1 MSNTLFNDAAL
12 NVKVNLSSGSVEH
25 NALNTTN
32 VITLTSSGGS
42 GTTSNLADL
51 LDVNDATLTN
61 NAILQYNTATG
72 KYDLNPLPTG
82 AFKEYEFTA
91 ANGQTNFAGSDN
103 SGSSLNYKEI
113 DSLKVFLNGI
123 LLERGE
129 DYTANNTANV
139 VLTSAAS
146 NNDVLQVHV
155 YSIFTTNNFSIAANN
170 NIGVGNTNPRHDMSI
185 NGDLFLSGNVI
196 TQGEILDSN
205 NRQLKIYNANGD
217 IVWG

>member
-113 DSLKVFLNGI
+113 DSLKVFFEWYLI
-123 LLERGE
+123 R
-129 DYTANNTANV
+129 A
-139 VLTSAAS
+139 
-146 NNDVLQVHV
+146 
-155 YSIFTTNNFSIAANN
+155 
-170 NIGVGNTNPRHDMSI
+170 
-185 NGDLFLSGNVI
+185 
-196 TQGEILDSN
+196 
-205 NRQLKIYNANGD
+205 
-217 IVWG
+217 

>member
-1 MSNTLFNDAAL
+1 M
-12 NVKVNLSSGSVEH
+12 
-25 NALNTTN
+25 
-32 VITLTSSGGS
+32 
-42 GTTSNLADL
+42 
-51 LDVNDATLTN
+51 
-61 NAILQYNTATG
+61 
-72 KYDLNPLPTG
+72 
-82 AFKEYEFTA
+82 
-91 ANGQTNFAGSDN
+91 
-103 SGSSLNYKEI
+103 
-113 DSLKVFLNGI
+113 NGI
-123 LLERGE
+123 LLERDE

-146 NNDVLQVHV
+146 NNDVVQVHV

>member
-1 MSNTLFNDAAL
+1 MTKTLFNDAAL
-12 NVKVNLSSGSVEH
+12 NIRVNLSGGGVEH
-25 NALNTTN
+25 DLSGNTR
-32 VITLTSSGGS
+32 ISSSGGAGIAS
-42 GTTSNLADL
+42 RLADL
-51 LDVNDATLTN
+51 LDVNDETLTN
-61 NAILQYNTATG
+61 NAILQYNTETG

-113 DSLKVFLNGI
+113 DSLKVFLNGV

-146 NNDVLQVHV
+146 NNDVVQVHV
-155 YSIFTTNNFSIAANN
+155 YSIFTTNNFSVAANN
-170 NIGVGNTNPRHDMSI
+170 NIGVGNTNPRHKMSI
-185 NGDLFLSGNVI
+185 NGDLHLSGNLI
-196 TQGEILDSN
+196 STGDLLDSS
-205 NRQLKIYNANGD
+205 NRELKIYNANGD
-217 IVWG
+217 IIWG

>member
-1 MSNTLFNDAAL
+1 M
-12 NVKVNLSSGSVEH
+12 
-25 NALNTTN
+25 
-32 VITLTSSGGS
+32 
-42 GTTSNLADL
+42 
-51 LDVNDATLTN
+51 
-61 NAILQYNTATG
+61 QYNTATG

-123 LLERGE
+123 LLERDE

-146 NNDVLQVHV
+146 NNDVVQVHV

>member
-72 KYDLNPLPTG
+72 KYDLNPFPTS

-91 ANGQTNFAGSDN
+91 SDSQTNFAGSDN
-103 SGSSLNYKEI
+103 NGSSLNYKEI

-123 LLERGE
+123 LLERDE

-139 VLTSAAS
+139 VLTSAAA
-146 NNDVLQVHV
+146 NNDILQIHV

-196 TQGEILDSN
+196 AQGEILDSN

>member
-1 MSNTLFNDAAL
+1 MTNTLFNSAAL
-12 NVKVNLSSGSVEH
+12 NIRVNLSGGGVEH
-25 NALNTTN
+25 NHNAGNT
-32 VITLTSSGGS
+32 IGISSSGGGGIAS
-42 GTTSNLADL
+42 RLADL

-61 NAILQYNTATG
+61 NAILQYNTETS

-103 SGSSLNYKEI
+103 NGSSLNYKEV
-113 DSLKVFLNGI
+113 DSLKVFLNGV

-146 NNDVLQVHV
+146 NNDVVQVHV
-155 YSIFTTNNFSIAANN
+155 YSIFTTNNFSVAANN
-170 NIGVGNTNPRHDMSI
+170 NIGVGNTNPRHKMSI
-185 NGDLFLSGNVI
+185 NGDLHLSGNLI
-196 TQGEILDSN
+196 SSGELLDSS
-205 NRQLKIYNANGD
+205 NRELKIYNANGD